1 MPTMTS
7 VAKRAGVAVSTV
19 SYALN
24 GTRPISEETRQ
35 RIFKAIEELG
45 YKPHALARGLAS
57 KRSRIIALLFP
68 NTDRGLGFTEL
79 EFVTS
84 AANAAK
90 ENQYSLVLWSYD
102 VHDLNELR
110 QLTQQRLVDGVV
122 VMEVH
127 EHDARIDMLRQIEFP
142 FSMIGRSANMDGLD
156 YVDIDFSQTVR
167 DAVDHLVELGHT
179 EIAFV
184 NQSRTAFEAGYG
196 PVVRTEA
203 AFEQIMAERSHD
215 PIARFCRT
223 ELRAGYD
230 AFNALLDE
238 RPDLTAII
246 TMNERA
252 VPGMLHAI
260 HERDWSVPDDM
271 SLVVIV
277 TSSTIGEMMIP
288 PLTTLEAKT
297 VGMGR
302 IGVELLINQL
312 EGRPQEQSQILLP
325 CHLVVRR
332 STGPRPARARAL
344 ARAQRQEAAPSST
357 R

>member
-35 RIFKAIEELG
+35 RIFQAIEELG

-57 KRSRIIALLFP
+57 KRSRIIALLLP

-102 VHDLNELR
+102 VHDLDELR

-127 EHDARIDMLRQIEFP
+127 ENDARIDMLRQIEFP
-142 FSMIGRSANMDGLD
+142 FSMIGRCTGMDDLG

-167 DAVDHLVELGHT
+167 DAVEHLAGLGHT
-179 EIAFV
+179 EIAFL
-184 NQSRTAFEAGYG
+184 NQSRAAFEAGYG
-196 PVVRTEA
+196 PAVRTHA
-203 AFEQIMAERSHD
+203 AFEQIMAERDHECIS
-215 PIARFCRT
+215 RFCRT

-238 RPDLTAII
+238 HPDLTAIV

-252 VPGMLHAI
+252 VPGVLHAI
-260 HERDWSVPDDM
+260 HDRNWTVPDDF

-277 TSSTIGEMMIP
+277 TSRTIAEMMIP
-288 PLTTLEAKT
+288 PLTTLEAET
-297 VGMGR
+297 GGMGR
-302 IGVELLINQL
+302 LGVELLINQL
-312 EGRPQEQSQILLP
+312 EGRPQEQSQVLLP
-325 CHLVVRR
+325 CRLVVRH
-332 STGPRPARARAL
+332 STGPKPDRACAKAKARIR
-344 ARAQRQEAAPSST
+344 
-357 R
+357 